1 MAILSNGVE
10 EDKRKKTQESELI
23 GDSAWNGNSAWMDLL
38 FRKGI
43 IGISM
48 YFMEF
53 TMLVFVKKMMM
64 YDDMTNDIVR
74 EKTY

>member
-38 FRKGI
+38 SKWGHWNINLFHGFYHV
-43 IGISM
+43 G
-48 YFMEF
+48 
-53 TMLVFVKKMMM
+53 LCKKKS
-64 YDDMTNDIVR
+64 DDV
-74 EKTY
+74 

>member
-48 YFMEF
+48 YFMERHGIYHVG
-53 TMLVFVKKMMM
+53 LCKK
-64 YDDMTNDIVR
+64 
-74 EKTY
+74 K